1 MGCSPDHLVRTAER
15 SPSLARAQDS
25 VGIAVS
31 RTSLFDGLI
40 SIPRTTNSHLNSNNL
55 GNPFKRPLS

>member
-1 MGCSPDHLVRTAER
+1 MRAAER

-40 SIPRTTNSHLNSNNL
+40 FILRTTNSHLSSNNL
-55 GNPFKRPLS
+55 GNPFRRP